1 MLWVRRSVQLKH
13 HYGPTQC
20 FLFAKERK
28 EIQNSRWF
36 TIGSIA
42 ENILFVGKIK

>member
-1 MLWVRRSVQLKH
+1 
-13 HYGPTQC
+13 
-20 FLFAKERK
+20 LFAKERK

-42 ENILFVGKIK
+42 ENILFVEKSNSKIMLISFAN